1 MAAEKRYHPLLQN
14 QTTDPELQELFEEL
28 RRSMGNSGGL
38 PLSPIPSVDGESLR
52 SEEEDEEEEVEEEEE
67 AEQTPPM
74 ATPPERSAEETEG
87 KVKTR
92 RSTAAAANKAPRKAN
107 RAAAATKKTK
117 TPQQHQ
123 QEQAP
128 KRSRNFGV
136 PSYQQHLA
144 IKHEIGEVL
153 EEIRLRSVSRPDFVP
168 SIRNR
173 THPSITKRYL
183 YEKDLRKL
191 QQFLDDSKK
200 LLSKYT

>member
-67 AEQTPPM
+67 EAEQTPPM

-87 KVKTR
+87 KVNTR

-128 KRSRNFGV
+128 KRSNFGV